1 MKNTV
6 SICITTKNRQTQL
19 KDCINS
25 IINNTVLPDEIII
38 VNQGSKFGKNF
49 LNYKNTSIKWRIISQ
64 TKSNLSSGRNTAIK
78 NSKSE
83 ILCFTDDDCIAHKD
97 WIKNIKKRF
106 NSNQKIIGIFG
117 EVLPYKPKLNK
128 HKFCPLVFKIK
139 TYTEIKRPAYHAKR
153 IGFGCNMAYKRS
165 VFHEIGMFKEWL
177 GLGSIGKSAEDAEFC
192 LRSLIF
198 GKSLAIDNEVKI
210 FHNKWVHNKELI
222 NIDYTYTY
230 GELACYGYYATKG
243 YPFAKNIVKKALK
256 RVFIRIKSH
265 ILVIVTKRKA
275 ILKNIDAVFK
285 MIFLI
290 ISSLTVSII
299 YSFQNENKHSEK
311 L

>member
-1 MKNTV
+1 MKNTISV
-6 SICITTKNRQTQL
+6 CITTKNRETQL

-25 IINNTVLPDEIII
+25 ILNNTVLPDEIII
-38 VNQGSKFGKNF
+38 VNQGNRFSKNF
-49 LNYKNTSIKWRIISQ
+49 LDYKDTSIVWKVINQ
-64 TKSNLSSGRNTAIK
+64 NKSNLSSGRNTAIK

-83 ILCFTDDDCIAHKD
+83 ILCFTDDDCVVHKH

-106 NSNQKIIGIFG
+106 NSNQKIVGIFG
-117 EVLPYKPKLNK
+117 EALPYKPKLNK
-128 HKFCPLVFKIK
+128 YKVCPLVFKIK
-139 TYTEIKRPAYHAKR
+139 KYTEIRRPAYHAKR

-165 VFHEIGMFKEWL
+165 VFYEIGMFKEWL

-210 FHNKWVHNKELI
+210 FHNKWVNNTELA
-222 NIDYTYTY
+222 NIDYIYTY
-230 GELACYGYYATKG
+230 GELVCYGYYAIKG
-243 YPFAKNIVKKALK
+243 YPFAVYIVRKALK

-265 ILVIVTKRKA
+265 IVVILIKRRA
-275 ILKNIDAVFK
+275 ILKNIHAVFK

-290 ISSLTVSII
+290 ISSLTVSTI
-299 YSFQNENKHSEK
+299 YSFQNENKHSK
-311 L
+311 QL